1 MPKLQ
6 ASRCLQSM
14 LNRNCLTNIVTSEVP
29 LTDIALRLEIF
40 LFMGVKMQKKA
51 VELLKPFLS
60 ILFVLF
66 VWQFAHSSGLTNK
79 NLFPGPWEVATAS
92 VKLFNDGVMM
102 KDLRTSVSRA
112 AVGFAMGASLGI
124 LAGMLT
130 ARVAVIR
137 LAIYPFFNILRPI
150 PAIALVPIAIVWFG
164 IGEESKYFVI
174 AYTVFLAVW
183 LATHH
188 GMEHVPET
196 YTRASRSL
204 GAPLRREF
212 FEVIVP
218 AAAPHI
224 FAGLRFGAALAF
236 LSLVAAELTGS
247 SAGIGYRLEEARQ
260 YFQVDRMF
268 VGLIQLGLLGALLD
282 SFFVFASRR
291 IVHWETV

>member
-1 MPKLQ
+1 MPKTGFDF
-6 ASRCLQSM
+6 AK
-14 LNRNCLTNIVTSEVP
+14 P
-29 LTDIALRLEIF
+29 LF
-40 LFMGVKMQKKA
+40 
-51 VELLKPFLS
+51 S
-60 ILFVLF
+60 ILFVVA
-66 VWQFAHSSGLTNK
+66 VWQFAHAAGFTNK
-79 NLFPGPWEVATAS
+79 NLLPGPWEVGVAS
-92 VKLFNDGVMM
+92 IKLFTDGVMM

-112 AVGFAMGASLGI
+112 AVGFSIGASLGI
-124 LAGMLT
+124 LAGILT
-130 ARVAVIR
+130 SRVSIVR

-196 YTRASRSL
+196 YIRAARSL
-204 GAPLRREF
+204 GAPLWREF
-212 FEVIVP
+212 FEVVVP

-268 VGLIQLGLLGALLD
+268 VGLIQLGLLGAMLD
-282 SFFVFASRR
+282 AFFVYAGKR
-291 IVHWETV
+291 IVHWEAV

>member
-1 MPKLQ
+1 M
-6 ASRCLQSM
+6 
-14 LNRNCLTNIVTSEVP
+14 IVKFLAHFKP
-29 LTDIALRLEIF
+29 L
-40 LFMGVKMQKKA
+40 
-51 VELLKPFLS
+51 LS
-60 ILFVLF
+60 IVFVITI
-66 VWQFAHSSGLTNK
+66 WQLSHGFCFNNR
-79 NLFPGPWEVATAS
+79 NLFPGPWDVAEAA

-102 KDLRTSVSRA
+102 KDLKASVSRA
-112 AVGFAMGASLGI
+112 AVGFSIGATLGV
-124 LAGMLT
+124 LAGILT
-130 ARVAVIR
+130 ARVAIIR
-137 LAIYPFFNILRPI
+137 LAVYPFFNILRPI

-164 IGEESKYFVI
+164 IGEESKHFVI

-196 YTRASRSL
+196 YIRASRSL
-204 GAPLRREF
+204 GAPWWREF
-212 FEVIVP
+212 FEVVVP

-268 VGLIQLGLLGALLD
+268 VGLIQLGLLGAALD
-282 SFFVFASRR
+282 GFFVFTSKRV
-291 IVHWETV
+291 VHWEAA